1 MKKIKYSI
9 LIIVG
14 LLYMCSYNV
23 ITHMGAKD
31 ISLLSLYAP
40 NDTVIFM
47 NTITKETDTMFVVD
61 KQIYNSL
68 WPFIRSEATNEYYAG
83 GYIEFLIKHKDAS
96 IRGKFIITKT
106 EQGEPVKQSFVFGNR
121 FCINEYSLSQ
131 KDYTIFKKMG
141 REIKECTLINSK
153 NSILGKLEEPDS
165 VEQFVWS
172 KELGLLYYQY
182 MNGAEYY
189 LYKK

>member
-14 LLYMCSYNV
+14 LLYMCSYKV

-61 KQIYNSL
+61 NQIYNSL

-83 GYIEFLIKHKDAS
+83 GYIEFLIKHKNAS

-121 FCINEYSLSQ
+121 FCRDEYCLCQ
-131 KDYTIFKKMG
+131 KDYKIFKKMG
-141 REIKECTLINSK
+141 REIKECLLINSK
-153 NSILGKLEEPDS
+153 NSIFGKLEEPDS

>member
-14 LLYMCSYNV
+14 LLYMCSYKV

-83 GYIEFLIKHKDAS
+83 GYIELLIKHKDAS
-96 IRGKFIITKT
+96 IRWKFIITKT

-131 KDYTIFKKMG
+131 KDYKIFKKW
-141 REIKECTLINSK
+141 
-153 NSILGKLEEPDS
+153 EE
-165 VEQFVWS
+165 
-172 KELGLLYYQY
+172 K
-182 MNGAEYY
+182 
-189 LYKK
+189 

>member
-1 MKKIKYSI
+1 
-9 LIIVG
+9 
-14 LLYMCSYNV
+14 
-23 ITHMGAKD
+23 MGAKD

-40 NDTVIFM
+40 NDTIIFM
-47 NTITKETDTMFVVD
+47 NTVTKETDTMFVVD

-68 WPFIRSEATNEYYAG
+68 WPFIRSEASDEYHAG

-96 IRGKFIITKT
+96 IRGNFMITKT

-141 REIKECTLINSK
+141 REIKECLLINSK
-153 NSILGKLEEPDS
+153 NSIWGKLEEPDS

>member
-1 MKKIKYSI
+1 M
-9 LIIVG
+9 
-14 LLYMCSYNV
+14 
-23 ITHMGAKD
+23 
-31 ISLLSLYAP
+31 
-40 NDTVIFM
+40 
-47 NTITKETDTMFVVD
+47 
-61 KQIYNSL
+61 
-68 WPFIRSEATNEYYAG
+68 
-83 GYIEFLIKHKDAS
+83 
-96 IRGKFIITKT
+96 IITKT

-131 KDYTIFKKMG
+131 KDYKIFKKMG
-141 REIKECTLINSK
+141 REIKECLLINSK
-153 NSILGKLEEPDS
+153 NSIFGKLEEPDS